1 MLNTRTTSPRPAQGS
16 IAILGTRGYP
26 SFYGGFE
33 TAVRKLAPALADA
46 GWSVSVYGRP
56 GQTRADDPDLDP
68 RVRRITTRGI
78 ESKKTSTLTF
88 GFTSAVHAVR
98 RKPDVVIVMNCANGL
113 WLPLLKLR
121 GISTAVNVDGMEWER
136 AKWGRLARGV
146 FKLGALFTARFADVI
161 ICDASAI
168 AERWQQ
174 QFGRSSE
181 VIAYGGETPA
191 ASPAPLGLTS
201 GGYVLWVA
209 RLVPE
214 NTIEEFLSATSSLAD
229 SYPVVIV
236 GSSGY
241 ADELD
246 AKVNEV
252 ARHPNVTA
260 LGHVSDDELLHSLWA
275 HCGAY
280 FHGHSV
286 GGTNPALVQAMASGA
301 PVVARDT
308 VFNRE
313 VLDDAAIFV
322 ESTADAISTGIRTM
336 MTDPGL
342 ASRLSEKAESRAV
355 THYSWSTICDKYEAV
370 ARGLVAK

>member
-1 MLNTRTTSPRPAQGS
+1 V
-16 IAILGTRGYP
+16 AILGTRGYP

-56 GQTRADDPDLDP
+56 GQTRSDDPDLDP
-68 RVRRITTRGI
+68 RVRRIVTRGI

-88 GFTSAVHAVR
+88 GLSSAIDAAR

-121 GISTAVNVDGMEWER
+121 GIATAVNVDGMEWER

-146 FKLGALFTARFADVI
+146 FKVGAYFTARFADVI
-161 ICDASAI
+161 ICDARAI
-168 AERWQQ
+168 SDRWRE
-174 QFGRSSE
+174 QFGRTSE
-181 VIAYGGETPA
+181 VIAYGGEPS
-191 ASPAPLGLTS
+191 SPSPSPMELPS

-214 NTIEEFLSATSSLAD
+214 NTIEDFLSAALSVAD

-246 AKVNEV
+246 AKVK
-252 ARHPNVTA
+252 ALAQHPNVTA
-260 LGHVSDDELLHSLWA
+260 LGHVSDDTLLHALWA

-322 ESTADAISTGIRTM
+322 DPTSDAIAAGIHRM
-336 MTDPGL
+336 MTDAGL
-342 ASRLSEKAESRAV
+342 ASRLAQKAKARAAA
-355 THYSWSTICDKYEAV
+355 HYSWGAICQRYEEV
-370 ARGLVAK
+370 ARSLANR

>member
-1 MLNTRTTSPRPAQGS
+1 M
-16 IAILGTRGYP
+16 AILGTRGYP

-56 GQTRADDPDLDP
+56 GQTRSDDPDLDP
-68 RVRRITTRGI
+68 RVRRIVTRGI

-88 GFTSAVHAVR
+88 GLSSAIDAAR

-121 GISTAVNVDGMEWER
+121 GIATAVNVDGMEWER

-146 FKLGALFTARFADVI
+146 FKVGAYFTARFADVI
-161 ICDASAI
+161 ICDARAI
-168 AERWQQ
+168 SDRWRE
-174 QFGRSSE
+174 QFGRTSE
-181 VIAYGGETPA
+181 VIAYGGEPS
-191 ASPAPLGLTS
+191 SPSPSPMELPS

-214 NTIEEFLSATSSLAD
+214 NTIEDFLSAALSVAD

-246 AKVNEV
+246 AKVK
-252 ARHPNVTA
+252 ALAQHPNVTA
-260 LGHVSDDELLHSLWA
+260 LGHVSDDTLLHALWA

-322 ESTADAISTGIRTM
+322 DATSDAIAAGIHRM
-336 MTDPGL
+336 MTDAGL
-342 ASRLSEKAESRAV
+342 ASRLAQKAKVRAAA
-355 THYSWSTICDKYEAV
+355 HYSWGAICQRYEEV
-370 ARGLVAK
+370 ARSLANR

>member
-1 MLNTRTTSPRPAQGS
+1 MSKKASKSKT
-16 IAILGTRGYP
+16 IALLGTRGYP

-46 GWSVSVYGRP
+46 GWAVSVYGRP
-56 GQTRADDPDLDP
+56 GQTRVDDPNLDR
-68 RVRRITTRGI
+68 RVQRITTRGL

-88 GFTSAVHAVR
+88 GFTSAVDAAR

-121 GISTAVNVDGMEWER
+121 GIATAVNVDGMEWER
-136 AKWGRLARGV
+136 AKWGRVAKAV
-146 FKLGALFTARFADVI
+146 FKLGAHFTARFADVI
-161 ICDASAI
+161 ICDAQAI
-168 AERWQQ
+168 SDRWQE
-174 QFGRSSE
+174 QFGRSSQ
-181 VIAYGGETPA
+181 VIAYGGEPA
-191 ASPAPLGLTS
+191 SESPSPLGLAT
-201 GGYVLWVA
+201 GTYVLWVA

-214 NTIEEFLSATSSLAD
+214 NTIEEFMQAVSVVAD
-229 SYPVVIV
+229 TYPVVIV

-241 ADELD
+241 ADDLDLKVREL
-246 AKVNEV
+246 AQ
-252 ARHPNVTA
+252 HPNVYA

-322 ESTADAISTGIRTM
+322 EPTSDAIAAGIQKM
-336 MTDPGL
+336 MSDRDL
-342 ASRLSEKAESRAV
+342 ASEVSQRAKVRAV
-355 THYSWSTICDKYEAV
+355 THYSWKVICEQYEKV
-370 ARGLVAK
+370 ARSLVSR